1 MKKAVRICVS
11 AGLAVSLLAGGVQ
24 ASALS
29 ARQAALAPVAVEEEN
44 CISGDWKRAD
54 SPELTAKI
62 KKLFKKAFDGL
73 EGASYTPVALL
84 ATKTTTS
91 GTQYRVLSK
100 MTLAVPD
107 AEEEYVVVTLGRNWL
122 GKAELL
128 DIGDAVAPTNL
139 PTEADRETG
148 PLAGA
153 WSETESPVM
162 TDEAKAAFQKATEGF
177 VGVDYTPVALLST
190 QVVAGTN
197 YRILCEATVVYP
209 GAEMHYVVMTIY
221 EDLQGNASI
230 LSISDSVASEAAE

>member
-11 AGLAVSLLAGGVQ
+11 TVLAVSLMAGGVQ

-29 ARQAALAPVAVEEEN
+29 ARQVALSPAAAEEN
-44 CISGDWKRAD
+44 CISSDWKRTD
-54 SPELTAKI
+54 SPELTGNV
-62 KKLFKKAFDGL
+62 KKLFEKALDGL
-73 EGASYTPVALL
+73 TGASYTPVALL
-84 ATKTTTS
+84 ATRSTTS
-91 GTQYRVLSK
+91 GIQYRVLCK
-100 MTLAVPD
+100 MTLTVPD
-107 AEEEYVVVTLGRNWL
+107 AEEEYVVVTLGRSWL

-128 DIGDAVAPTNL
+128 DIGDGLAPTDL
-139 PTEADRETG
+139 PTESDRELG
-148 PLAGA
+148 PLAGG

-177 VGVDYTPVALLST
+177 VGVDYKPVALLST

-209 GAEMHYVVMTIY
+209 GAEMHDAVVTVY

-230 LSISDSVASEAAE
+230 LSISESIASETAE